1 MNVRLTARQTP
12 QRLFPDLPPPVT
24 FAAAAAAT
32 TSTHFPESDTS
43 G

>member
-24 FAAAAAAT
+24 LAAAT
-32 TSTHFPESDTS
+32 AASTHFPESDTS